1 MRSAFR
7 KVSFFGSLLAVV
19 VAVGCGAKPPSEPVN
34 PLGGDVNIGGK
45 PDPSKSHGTVGPG
58 GEVNTGGKPDV
69 SKSHGTIGPGG
80 DVNTG
85 GKPDVGKS
93 VPGKDGGK

>member
-1 MRSAFR
+1 MKLFR
-7 KVSFFGSLLAVV
+7 KAAFFSSMFAIL
-19 VAVGCGAKPPSEPVN
+19 VAIGCGAKPPSEPVN
-34 PLGGDVNIGGK
+34 PLGGSVNTGGK
-45 PDPSKSHGTVGPG
+45 PDVNKSKGTVDTG
-58 GEVNTGGKPDV
+58 GDVNTGGKPDV

-85 GKPDVGKS
+85 GKPDVSKS

>member
-7 KVSFFGSLLAVV
+7 KVSFFGSMILIV
-19 VAVGCGAKPPSEPVN
+19 VAIGCGAKPPSEPVN
-34 PLGGDVNIGGK
+34 PLGGAVNTGGT
-45 PDPSKSHGTVGPG
+45 PDAKKSKGTIDTG
-58 GEVNTGGKPDV
+58 GDVNTGGKPDV
-69 SKSHGTIGPGG
+69 GKSHGTIGPGG

-85 GKPDVGKS
+85 GKPDVSKS